1 MDSGPGAHP
10 REQQKLSLIH
20 SECKFQITI
29 FCQQKVLRIFR
40 VHAVNSREQTMSQ
53 AVAYKRLKTMDN
65 YKTVTP
71 TVAEPY
77 ER

>member
-29 FCQQKVLRIFR
+29 FCQQKVLPSTCSE
-40 VHAVNSREQTMSQ
+40 HREQTMSQ